1 MSSTLIS
8 DPAVVNALD
17 VGEGSVTRARARAA
31 WPYLAATILSLVT
44 VVLVMQLWRADLRL
58 PFAYHGEALFNGV
71 LVKGILEQGWY
82 LGNPALGA
90 PTGLDLRDVPV
101 SDNNLHF
108 ALIWPLRLVT
118 ANYARA
124 MNAYFL
130 LTFPLTAVAALY
142 VFRRF
147 GLAVWPALGGS
158 LLYAFLPFH
167 FARGEHHLFLVA
179 YYLVPLAVMVAL
191 WIMAGALS
199 VTDENER
206 WSWSS
211 SRTKVISS
219 VIICVLLGS
228 GGVYYAFFACFFF
241 LVAGMVIAVR
251 RRQVRDLAP
260 ALVLVTLTSAVLT
273 ANYLPSIFYLSR
285 QGDTAAVRRSPVDAE
300 TYALRISQLLLPT
313 TGHRLSAVARFKDA
327 VNSERGTNESDSAS
341 LGVIGSLGFLALV
354 GGLLLRQ
361 PATAWSDEAAASP
374 SWRDVSIL
382 NLSAVLLGTIGG
394 FGSLVALLVSSKI
407 RAYNRISIYIAFFSL
422 LAVVMGAD
430 YVYRRYGQRGG
441 RRLAF
446 SVGLATLVGLGVADQ
461 TGTQAVPDYAVIAFD
476 YGNDG
481 NFIER
486 VEAVM
491 PRGAMIF
498 QLPAIAFPEN
508 PSVHRMHDYDHARGY
523 LRSRHLRWSYGAMR
537 GRDGDVWQ
545 QWVADTPARELV
557 DTLAA
562 AGFSGLYV
570 NREGYPDGAL
580 GLRAALERLLGQ
592 SPVQSEHGR
601 YLFFDLIAYREQL
614 RARHTPQA
622 WEAKQEAALHP
633 VLVNWQGGCSD
644 LERDREQTTDTF
656 RWCSSEGVW
665 RLINGARGP
674 RQVTLDM
681 TLISPHEGDLS
692 IDGPLLS
699 TRLRIDHTGR
709 ALSRTISIPPGV
721 HMLNFRC
728 TAPRLMAPGDRREL
742 VFRVVNFRISPA
754 AP

>member
-31 WPYLAATILSLVT
+31 WPYLAAAILSLVT

-58 PFAYHGEALFNGV
+58 PFAYHGEALYNGV
-71 LVKGILEQGWY
+71 LVKGILEQGWH

-118 ANYARA
+118 SNYARA

-158 LLYAFLPFH
+158 LLYAFVPFH
-167 FARGEHHLFLVA
+167 FARGEQHLFLAA

-191 WIMAGALS
+191 WLMAGAVSL
-199 VTDENER
+199 VDDR
-206 WSWSS
+206 GQWSWRPGRGTLIASG
-211 SRTKVISS
+211 
-219 VIICVLLGS
+219 IICVLLGS
-228 GGVYYAFFACFFF
+228 GGVYNAFFACFFF
-241 LVAGMVIAVR
+241 LVAGVVVALR
-251 RRQVRDLAP
+251 RRRLRDLALP
-260 ALVLVTLTSAVLT
+260 VALVALTTAVLT
-273 ANYLPSIFYLSR
+273 AHYVPSILYLSR
-285 QGDTAAVRRSPVDAE
+285 QGDTPAVRRSPVDAE
-300 TYALRISQLLLPT
+300 TYGLRISQLLLPT
-313 TGHRLSAVARFKDA
+313 TGHRLSAVARFKDF
-327 VNSERGTNESDSAS
+327 VNWERGTNESDSAS

-361 PATAWSDEAAASP
+361 PAAAWSA
-374 SWRDVSIL
+374 WRDVSIL

-422 LAVVMGAD
+422 LAVVMAAD
-430 YVYRRYGQRGG
+430 YLYRRHGQRGG

-446 SVGLATLVGLGVADQ
+446 VVGLATLVGLGVADQ
-461 TGTQAVPDYAVIAFD
+461 TGRQAVPDYAMIAFD

-481 NFIER
+481 NFVER

-537 GRDGDVWQ
+537 GRDGEVWQ
-545 QWVADTPARELV
+545 QWVAARPARELV

-580 GLRAALERLLGQ
+580 GLSAELESLLGQ
-592 SPVQSEHGR
+592 SPVRSEHGR

-614 RARHTPQA
+614 RARHTPEA

-633 VLVNWQGGCSD
+633 VLVNWQDGCSD
-644 LERDREQTTDTF
+644 LELDRGQTPERTF
-656 RWCSSEGVW
+656 RWCSSAGVW
-665 RLINGARGP
+665 RLINGAGRP
-674 RQVTLDM
+674 RRVTLDM
-681 TLISPHEGDLS
+681 TLISPHEGSLS
-692 IDGPLLS
+692 LEGPLLS

-721 HMLNFRC
+721 HVLNFRC
-728 TAPRLMAPGDRREL
+728 TAPRVMASGDRREL
-742 VFRVVNFRISPA
+742 VFRVVDFRVQPA
-754 AP
+754 R